1 MGSHEALRSVV
12 FDWAPACEVALVLI
26 ENEDGGDQ
34 WLVSSGFSD
43 DSPTPSEANKIKP
56 SVTYGVAPAGISG
69 LETTQPEPLIAGRR
83 YNLVLWRLMP
93 PNGAASC
100 AIHFDDY
107 CMIGTKSFT
116 RSVGKNA
123 LHDHREFPGR
133 RSSSCVSPVQRERE
147 ARYPLRT
154 LS

>member
-1 MGSHEALRSVV
+1 MSVRNIGLVAAALTLGAACSDSTGPSDNACKYGTTSVEATVTTGSSVV

-43 DSPTPSEANKIKP
+43 DSPTPNEANKIKP
-56 SVTYGVAPAGISG
+56 SVTYGVTPAGISG
-69 LETTQPEPLIAGRR
+69 LETTEPEPLIAGRR

-93 PNGAASC
+93 ANGAASC
-100 AIHFDDY
+100 ALHFDDY

-116 RSVGKNA
+116 R
-123 LHDHREFPGR
+123 
-133 RSSSCVSPVQRERE
+133 
-147 ARYPLRT
+147 
-154 LS
+154 